1 MGVIPTARVY
11 DIYLGTYEYLS
22 DGGENRHYRRMGVI
36 TRGLWTTLWSPKKNQ
51 IKHCTAAAVPPISRF
66 ACEARCWKICAAP
79 MPVDCKEQHR

>member
-36 TRGLWTTLWSPKKNQ
+36 TRGVMDDSVVAEKKSN
-51 IKHCTAAAVPPISRF
+51 
-66 ACEARCWKICAAP
+66 
-79 MPVDCKEQHR
+79 